1 MKRPIIIVLI
11 SYIIGI
17 LGGLY
22 LNSIIFLFLLLSLI
36 VGCVCIKNINKKYFR
51 FLRTFF
57 RRYTIILII
66 CSIIFGYYY
75 TNKLENKYN
84 NLYEEGE
91 EIKEYALVVS
101 EKKESKYKDTY
112 KIKIINSRNKKR
124 NNTQLYMRV
133 KKGSNI
139 EYGDMIFIDAKFLE
153 PEIDR
158 NERGF
163 NYKEYLKTIKIY
175 GTLDTNKYMIIEK
188 EKISKILFYTS
199 KLKKKL
205 KENIGKV
212 IKDEENEKLLIA
224 MILGDTDELRDE
236 VKEDFLN
243 SNLYHIL
250 SVSGGQVS
258 NIIIGIT
265 IISKILKAHRKILNI
280 ICIIILIIFMFLTGL
295 TPSIVRACI
304 MGIISLVASL
314 FFKRY
319 DIANSLGISL
329 ILILLNNPHS
339 INSLSVLL
347 SYFGFLGI
355 IILGSYCIQKVN
367 KIVENNIIRYI
378 LNIIISSISA
388 QIFIFPIIL
397 YIFGTISLTFIFS
410 NLFIIPISSIIT
422 IMGFFMMICPIR
434 ILGIIEP
441 IIEITIKIVKF
452 FANMS
457 ISKIYCIIPNIIQII
472 IYYVINIYLYYM
484 IRRDY
489 TYKIKHFIKKYRR
502 AILIIITI
510 TIFIKILNIN
520 NLASFYIDFID
531 QTTPNMIQRI
541 SGIFERNALISKEI

>member
-1 MKRPIIIVLI
+1 MKRPIIIVSI

-84 NLYEEGE
+84 NLYEEDE

-520 NLASFYIDFID
+520 NY
-531 QTTPNMIQRI
+531 R
-541 SGIFERNALISKEI
+541 

>member
-1 MKRPIIIVLI
+1 
-11 SYIIGI
+11 
-17 LGGLY
+17 
-22 LNSIIFLFLLLSLI
+22 
-36 VGCVCIKNINKKYFR
+36 
-51 FLRTFF
+51 
-57 RRYTIILII
+57 
-66 CSIIFGYYY
+66 
-75 TNKLENKYN
+75 
-84 NLYEEGE
+84 
-91 EIKEYALVVS
+91 
-101 EKKESKYKDTY
+101 
-112 KIKIINSRNKKR
+112 
-124 NNTQLYMRV
+124 
-133 KKGSNI
+133 
-139 EYGDMIFIDAKFLE
+139 
-153 PEIDR
+153 
-158 NERGF
+158 
-163 NYKEYLKTIKIY
+163 
-175 GTLDTNKYMIIEK
+175 
-188 EKISKILFYTS
+188 
-199 KLKKKL
+199 
-205 KENIGKV
+205 
-212 IKDEENEKLLIA
+212 
-224 MILGDTDELRDE
+224 
-236 VKEDFLN
+236 
-243 SNLYHIL
+243 
-250 SVSGGQVS
+250 
-258 NIIIGIT
+258 
-265 IISKILKAHRKILNI
+265 
-280 ICIIILIIFMFLTGL
+280 
-295 TPSIVRACI
+295 
-304 MGIISLVASL
+304 MGIINLVASL
-314 FFKRY
+314 FFKIY

-329 ILILLNNPHS
+329 ILILFNNPHS

-531 QTTPNMIQRI
+531 VG
-541 SGIFERNALISKEI
+541 SGRCYINNYR

>member
-541 SGIFERNALISKEI
+541 IGIFERKPLISKEI

>member
-1 MKRPIIIVLI
+1 
-11 SYIIGI
+11 
-17 LGGLY
+17 
-22 LNSIIFLFLLLSLI
+22 
-36 VGCVCIKNINKKYFR
+36 
-51 FLRTFF
+51 
-57 RRYTIILII
+57 
-66 CSIIFGYYY
+66 
-75 TNKLENKYN
+75 
-84 NLYEEGE
+84 
-91 EIKEYALVVS
+91 
-101 EKKESKYKDTY
+101 
-112 KIKIINSRNKKR
+112 
-124 NNTQLYMRV
+124 MRV

-541 SGIFERNALISKEI
+541 SGIFERNPLISKEI

>member
-84 NLYEEGE
+84 NLYEEDE

-531 QTTPNMIQRI
+531 QTTPNMIQGI
-541 SGIFERNALISKEI
+541 SEIFERNPLISK